1 MMYFTDVER
10 TRARLVDS
18 AIPAKDGMAYLQV
31 LSNLNALSLLLA
43 PLNADELE
51 DGETERLE
59 KMFRDHLARRT
70 LFEVQYP
77 ELVVLSRP
85 DDWTG
90 N

>member
-1 MMYFTDVER
+1 MYCTDVELVR
-10 TRARLVDS
+10 RRLMDS
-18 AIPAKDGMAYLQV
+18 ALPSRDGMAYLHI

-43 PLNADELE
+43 PINAEELE

-77 ELVVLSRP
+77 ELVMLSRP
-85 DDWTG
+85 EEWTG
-90 N
+90 H

>member
-1 MMYFTDVER
+1 MYFTDVER
-10 TRARLVDS
+10 TRARLIDS
-18 AIPAKDGMAYLQV
+18 AVPAKDGMAYLQV

-43 PLNADELE
+43 PFNSDELE

-77 ELVVLSRP
+77 ELVVMSKP

>member
-1 MMYFTDVER
+1 MIYFTDVER
-10 TRARLVDS
+10 TRARLIDS
-18 AIPAKDGMAYLQV
+18 AIPARDGMAYLQI

-51 DGETERLE
+51 EGETERLE

-70 LFEVQYP
+70 LLEVQYP

-85 DDWTG
+85 DDWTV